1 MDPRFRPLFN
11 AQITPERY
19 EWYVRELSSRL
30 DCTFEFRLAE
40 SPLFLPDGRATTLV
54 QCPAGSDS
62 CSQQAS
68 AGCGGAFDVVRQS
81 TENGTLNLIYACRA
95 K

>member
-1 MDPRFRPLFN
+1 MKCN
-11 AQITPERY
+11 
-19 EWYVRELSSRL
+19 LSFYARRACATVAAGAMVALSG
-30 DCTFEFRLAE
+30 CSSSA
-40 SPLFLPDGRATTLV
+40 PLFLPDGRATTLV

-68 AGCGGAFDVVRQS
+68 ASCGGAFDVVRQS
-81 TENGTLNLIYACRA
+81 TENGTLNLIYACRG

>member
-1 MDPRFRPLFN
+1 MKCN
-11 AQITPERY
+11 
-19 EWYVRELSSRL
+19 LSFYARRA
-30 DCTFEFRLAE
+30 CATLAVGAMVAM
-40 SPLFLPDGRATTLV
+40 SGCSSSAPLFLPDGRATTLV

-68 AGCGGAFDVVRQS
+68 ASCGGAFDVVRQS
-81 TENGTLNLIYACRA
+81 TENGTLNLIYACRG

>member
-1 MDPRFRPLFN
+1 ML
-11 AQITPERY
+11 AAGVGLGLVTA
-19 EWYVRELSSRL
+19 LSACSSS
-30 DCTFEFRLAE
+30 A
-40 SPLFLPDGRATTLV
+40 PLFLPDGRATTLV

-81 TENGTLNLIYACRA
+81 VENSTLNLIYACRA

>member
-1 MDPRFRPLFN
+1 MKRSF
-11 AQITPERY
+11 
-19 EWYVRELSSRL
+19 SSFACRARA
-30 DCTFEFRLAE
+30 TLAIGAVLALGAC
-40 SPLFLPDGRATTLV
+40 SSSAPLFLSDGRATTLV

-68 AGCGGAFDVVRQS
+68 ASCGGAFDVVRQS

>member
-1 MDPRFRPLFN
+1 MKCN
-11 AQITPERY
+11 
-19 EWYVRELSSRL
+19 LSFYARRT
-30 DCTFEFRLAE
+30 CATLAAGAMVAMGGC
-40 SPLFLPDGRATTLV
+40 SSSAPLFLPDGRATTLV

-68 AGCGGAFDVVRQS
+68 ASCGGAFDVVRQS
-81 TENGTLNLIYACRA
+81 TENGTLNLIYACRG

>member
-1 MDPRFRPLFN
+1 M
-11 AQITPERY
+11 ERIFSIFARQACAT
-19 EWYVRELSSRL
+19 VAAGVMVALSACSSS
-30 DCTFEFRLAE
+30 A
-40 SPLFLPDGRATTLV
+40 PLFLSDGRATTLV

-68 AGCGGAFDVVRQS
+68 ASCGGAFDVVRQS